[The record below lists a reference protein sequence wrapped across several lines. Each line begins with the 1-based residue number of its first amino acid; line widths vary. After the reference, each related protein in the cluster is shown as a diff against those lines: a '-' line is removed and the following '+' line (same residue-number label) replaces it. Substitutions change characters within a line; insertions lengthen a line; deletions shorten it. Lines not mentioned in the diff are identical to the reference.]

1 MAIST
6 VSTAIGTPKDG
17 FYYADLTFDSSVVVP
32 SPAVY
37 VASLAVGSSLG
48 MKSMVMAKS
57 SSTLSNPDL
66 LLMSYANPMDSSK
79 TLNTVW
85 TVDTTV
91 TTSTST
97 GITYKYSSGDA
108 TYTGSITL
116 VKNADSNGLIGLY
129 VPIDANLNGTIA
141 LTMDATTLVNSASS
155 AVGSAKSGYFYSDF
169 ITVDATTLT
178 QETALLPTGSKY
190 VANLAVSD
198 TLGVSSMVLAKSASS
213 TKPDTLLVSYA
224 GTSASQTLNSVWTIN
239 ANKTQALSSTQPN
252 ALVFTQSSGDST
264 YTGDITVLANADS
277 NGQPIGVYV
286 PIKQDLSI
294 ALTPQSTNSGNSGA
308 SGASA
313 PADLSVS
320 SGWNASN
327 LTTVKLSDNS
337 LSVSFD
343 ASVRTV
349 NEDANN
355 VGSRFFFIGASS
367 HNVVNPQTGAN
378 QIDVVSTNAN
388 FNGGV
393 LSVQIT
399 TPQVVDNP
407 SVGVLRISGR
417 QTVFSWNTGTGS
429 LKYAVDAT
437 FSGSN
442 VPVTSTSGST
452 AGAAST
458 PSGLNLFEKAD
469 PISTVPSSQLSY
481 VEIGT
486 VVASPDGTQ
495 LRITFSDK
503 ATSDIVEML
512 LAHIGFSVIN
522 KASGTQTQ
530 DWSGFPATLDVK
542 FSLSQAA
549 SGPAVEF
556 TKTIAPQSVDESSAP
571 TVDIQRFLNIL
582 DEINNPSGIKF
593 AANTGPEINVYN
605 PISFG
610 GDRTTV
616 ADKEGDLAGGSMEVS
631 FVQGANSF
639 MRLGI
644 STSTG
649 VFKVDSTT
657 REVSYS
663 SDAKYYG
670 QNATVNGTQVYAL
683 NNQTPGTQWQVIG
696 TIDSTH
702 KGKNGDS
709 LLVNFN
715 SNATV
720 AIVQELAS
728 TVYVAVQDPTS
739 YTNTTNWASAGG
751 NKLIKVQITEAQ
763 GNVGFDTLPVIVVSH
778 P

>member
-1 MAIST
+1 MAITKTSIA
-6 VSTAIGTPKDG
+6 STAVGTPKDG
-17 FYYADLTFDSSVVVP
+17 FYYADLTFDSSVVLP
-32 SPAVY
+32 TPAVY
-37 VASLAVGSSLG
+37 VASLAVGSNLG
-48 MKSMVMAKS
+48 VKSMVMAKS
-57 SSTLSNPDL
+57 SSTASNADL

-85 TVDTTV
+85 AVDTTV

-116 VKNADSNGLIGLY
+116 VKNADAGDLIGLY
-129 VPIDANLNGTIA
+129 VPIDANLNGSIA
-141 LTMDATTLVNSASS
+141 LTMDATTLVNTASS

-190 VANLAVSD
+190 VANLAVSN
-198 TLGVSSMVLAKSASS
+198 TLGVTAMVLAKSASS

-224 GTSASQTLNSVWTIN
+224 GTSASQTLNSVWAFN
-239 ANKTQALSSTQPN
+239 ATKTQALASTQPN

-264 YTGDITVLANADS
+264 YTGDITVLANMDS

-286 PIKQDLSI
+286 PIKQNLSI
-294 ALTPQSTNSGNSGA
+294 ALTPQSSNSGNSGA
-308 SGASA
+308 SGSSGSSGSSGANA

-343 ASVRTV
+343 ATVKTV

-355 VGSRFFFIGASS
+355 SGARFFSISAAT
-367 HNVVNPQTGAN
+367 HNVVNPQIGTN

-399 TPQVVDNP
+399 TPQVANNP
-407 SVGVLRISGR
+407 SVAVVKITGR
-417 QTVFSWNTGTGS
+417 STVFAWNTAAGTLS
-429 LKYAVDAT
+429 YSVDAT
-437 FSGSN
+437 YTGSN
-442 VPVTSTSGST
+442 VASSSGTSATSSAGTTATGSTGTSAGTATTAVTGTTTGTSSTSS
-452 AGAAST
+452 
-458 PSGLNLFEKAD
+458 SGLNLFEKND
-469 PISTVPSSQLSY
+469 PINSVPSSKLTY
-481 VEIGT
+481 VQIGT
-486 VVASPDGTQ
+486 VTASQDGTQ
-495 LRITFSDK
+495 LSVTFNDK

-512 LAHIGFSVIN
+512 ISNIGFSVVN
-522 KASGTQTQ
+522 KTTGSPTQ

-549 SGPAVEF
+549 NGQAVEF

-571 TVDIQRFLNIL
+571 TVDIQRTLNVL
-582 DEINNPSGIKF
+582 DELLNPNGTRF
-593 AANTGPEINVYN
+593 AGNTGAEINVYN
-605 PISFG
+605 PAKWG
-610 GDRTTV
+610 GDRMIV

-631 FVQGANSF
+631 FVQGANSA

-649 VFKVDSTT
+649 AAYDL
-657 REVSYS
+657 R
-663 SDAKYYG
+663 A
-670 QNATVNGTQVYAL
+670 
-683 NNQTPGTQWQVIG
+683 
-696 TIDSTH
+696 
-702 KGKNGDS
+702 
-709 LLVNFN
+709 
-715 SNATV
+715 
-720 AIVQELAS
+720 
-728 TVYVAVQDPTS
+728 
-739 YTNTTNWASAGG
+739 
-751 NKLIKVQITEAQ
+751 
-763 GNVGFDTLPVIVVSH
+763 
-778 P
+778 